1 MTVQQIAEKTF
12 SPQQLKNEDI
22 AIFVDKMQ
30 TLMNGLERRS
40 FLAVEFG
47 YKFCEKGENL
57 QMTLGE
63 YKKLWRHDG

>member
-12 SPQQLKNEDI
+12 STQQLKNEDVAAFI
-22 AIFVDKMQ
+22 DKMD
-30 TLMNGLERRS
+30 TLIDSLERRS

-47 YKFCEKGENL
+47 YKYCEKGENL

-63 YKKLWRHDG
+63 YKKLWREV

>member
-12 SPQQLKNEDI
+12 SAQQLKNEDVL
-22 AIFVDKMQ
+22 IFIDKMN
-30 TLMNGLERRS
+30 TLIVSLERRS

-63 YKKLWRHDG
+63 YKKLWHEV